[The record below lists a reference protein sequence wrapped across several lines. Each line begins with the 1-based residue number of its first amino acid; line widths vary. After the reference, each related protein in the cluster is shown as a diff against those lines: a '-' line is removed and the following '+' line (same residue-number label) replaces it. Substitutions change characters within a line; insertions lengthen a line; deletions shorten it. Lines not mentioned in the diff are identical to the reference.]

1 MLETLARNRK
11 EILKGNPSKLEYI
24 FADIL
29 TSIGVV
35 FIHQYHVDGFD
46 YDFYIPDK
54 NLLIEIDG
62 DYWHGNPTIYTE
74 LNNIQKKN
82 KGLDKSLAENYI
94 NESVVIYENTINN
107 VTKENWVELNEWLKS
122 TITTNH
128 YSDVDNLFSNN
139 ITLLEEKIKSKHSVI
154 ESLQQ
159 SPKNLVE
166 SHELPLNDLVNVAN
180 KTISDYLNTL
190 SESDQLKVKNILK
203 ETDDKLQLKY
213 EILKENVLEKLTE
226 LKVNETDSEII
237 TKIVETTEKIQS
249 ENFDK
254 ITYLKLRELD
264 KDL

>member
-1 MLETLARNRK
+1 MKFGIIKSKIEKLFVESYSNNKFKDQLFVF
-11 EILKGNPSKLEYI
+11 EELILKN
-24 FADIL
+24 
-29 TSIGVV
+29 
-35 FIHQYHVDGFD
+35 
-46 YDFYIPDK
+46 K
-54 NLLIEIDG
+54 NLKK
-62 DYWHGNPTIYTE
+62 IYYLYDE
-74 LNNIQKKN
+74 LSQN

-107 VTKENWVELNEWLKS
+107 VTKENWLELNEWLKPVVV
-122 TITTNH
+122 TNN
-128 YSDVDNLFSNN
+128 YSDIDNLFSDN

-180 KTISDYLNTL
+180 KTISDYLKTL
-190 SESDQLKVKNILK
+190 NESDQLKVKNILK

-226 LKVNETDSEII
+226 LKVNETDSEVI

>member
-1 MLETLARNRK
+1 MKFGIIKSKIEKLFVESYSNNKFKDQLFVF
-11 EILKGNPSKLEYI
+11 EELILKN
-24 FADIL
+24 
-29 TSIGVV
+29 
-35 FIHQYHVDGFD
+35 
-46 YDFYIPDK
+46 K
-54 NLLIEIDG
+54 NLKK
-62 DYWHGNPTIYTE
+62 IYYLYDE
-74 LNNIQKKN
+74 LSQN

-107 VTKENWVELNEWLKS
+107 VTKENWFELNEWLKS

-180 KTISDYLNTL
+180 KTISDYLKTL
-190 SESDQLKVKNILK
+190 NESDQLKVKNILK

>member
-1 MLETLARNRK
+1 MKFGIIKSKIEKLFVESYSNNKFKDQLFVF
-11 EILKGNPSKLEYI
+11 EELILKN
-24 FADIL
+24 
-29 TSIGVV
+29 
-35 FIHQYHVDGFD
+35 
-46 YDFYIPDK
+46 K
-54 NLLIEIDG
+54 NLKK
-62 DYWHGNPTIYTE
+62 IYYLYDE
-74 LNNIQKKN
+74 LSQN

-203 ETDDKLQLKY
+203 ESDDKLQLKY

>member
-1 MLETLARNRK
+1 MKFGIIKSKIEKLFVESYSNNKFKDQLFVF
-11 EILKGNPSKLEYI
+11 EELILKN
-24 FADIL
+24 
-29 TSIGVV
+29 
-35 FIHQYHVDGFD
+35 
-46 YDFYIPDK
+46 K
-54 NLLIEIDG
+54 NLKK
-62 DYWHGNPTIYTE
+62 IYYLYDE
-74 LNNIQKKN
+74 LSQN

-122 TITTNH
+122 IITTNH

-180 KTISDYLNTL
+180 KTISDYLKTL
-190 SESDQLKVKNILK
+190 NESDQLKVKNILK

-237 TKIVETTEKIQS
+237 TKIVETTKKIQS

>member
-1 MLETLARNRK
+1 MKFGIIKSKIEKLFVESYSNNKFKDQLFVF
-11 EILKGNPSKLEYI
+11 EELILKN
-24 FADIL
+24 
-29 TSIGVV
+29 
-35 FIHQYHVDGFD
+35 
-46 YDFYIPDK
+46 K
-54 NLLIEIDG
+54 NLKK
-62 DYWHGNPTIYTE
+62 IYYLYDE
-74 LNNIQKKN
+74 LSQN
-82 KGLDKSLAENYI
+82 KGLDKSLAENFI
-94 NESVVIYENTINN
+94 NESIVIYENTINN
-107 VTKENWVELNEWLKS
+107 VTKENWFELNEWLKS

-180 KTISDYLNTL
+180 KTISDYLKTL
-190 SESDQLKVKNILK
+190 NESDQLKVKNILK

>member
-1 MLETLARNRK
+1 MKFGIIKSKIEKLFVESYSNNKFKDQLFVF
-11 EILKGNPSKLEYI
+11 EELILKN
-24 FADIL
+24 
-29 TSIGVV
+29 
-35 FIHQYHVDGFD
+35 
-46 YDFYIPDK
+46 K
-54 NLLIEIDG
+54 NLKK
-62 DYWHGNPTIYTE
+62 IYYLYDE
-74 LNNIQKKN
+74 LSQN
-82 KGLDKSLAENYI
+82 KGLDKSLAENFI

-159 SPKNLVE
+159 SPKILVE

-180 KTISDYLNTL
+180 KTISDYLKTL
-190 SESDQLKVKNILK
+190 NESDQLKVKNILK

>member
-1 MLETLARNRK
+1 MKFGIIKSKIEKLFVESYSNNKFKDQLFVF
-11 EILKGNPSKLEYI
+11 EELILKN
-24 FADIL
+24 
-29 TSIGVV
+29 
-35 FIHQYHVDGFD
+35 
-46 YDFYIPDK
+46 K
-54 NLLIEIDG
+54 NLKK
-62 DYWHGNPTIYTE
+62 IYYLYDE
-74 LNNIQKKN
+74 LSQN

-180 KTISDYLNTL
+180 KTISDYLKTL
-190 SESDQLKVKNILK
+190 NESDQLKVKNILK
-203 ETDDKLQLKY
+203 ESDDKLQLKY

>member
-1 MLETLARNRK
+1 MKFGIIKSKIEKLFVESYSNNKFKDQLFVF
-11 EILKGNPSKLEYI
+11 EELILKN
-24 FADIL
+24 
-29 TSIGVV
+29 
-35 FIHQYHVDGFD
+35 
-46 YDFYIPDK
+46 K
-54 NLLIEIDG
+54 NLKK
-62 DYWHGNPTIYTE
+62 IYYIYDE
-74 LNNIQKKN
+74 LSQN

-180 KTISDYLNTL
+180 KTISDYLKTL
-190 SESDQLKVKNILK
+190 NESDQLKVKNILK

>member
-1 MLETLARNRK
+1 MKFGIIKSKIEKLFVESYSNNKFKDQFFVFEEL
-11 EILKGNPSKLEYI
+11 ILKN
-24 FADIL
+24 
-29 TSIGVV
+29 
-35 FIHQYHVDGFD
+35 
-46 YDFYIPDK
+46 K
-54 NLLIEIDG
+54 NLKK
-62 DYWHGNPTIYTE
+62 IYYLYDE
-74 LNNIQKKN
+74 LSQN

-180 KTISDYLNTL
+180 KTISDYLKTL
-190 SESDQLKVKNILK
+190 NESDQLKVKNILK

>member
-1 MLETLARNRK
+1 MKFGIIKSKIEKLFVESYSNNKFKDQLFVF
-11 EILKGNPSKLEYI
+11 EELILKN
-24 FADIL
+24 
-29 TSIGVV
+29 
-35 FIHQYHVDGFD
+35 
-46 YDFYIPDK
+46 K
-54 NLLIEIDG
+54 NLKK
-62 DYWHGNPTIYTE
+62 IYYLYDE
-74 LNNIQKKN
+74 LSQN

-159 SPKNLVE
+159 SPKILVE

-180 KTISDYLNTL
+180 KTISDYLKTL
-190 SESDQLKVKNILK
+190 NESDQLKVKNILK

>member
-1 MLETLARNRK
+1 MKFGIIKSKIEKLFVESYSNNKFKDQLFVF
-11 EILKGNPSKLEYI
+11 EELILKN
-24 FADIL
+24 
-29 TSIGVV
+29 
-35 FIHQYHVDGFD
+35 
-46 YDFYIPDK
+46 K
-54 NLLIEIDG
+54 NLKK
-62 DYWHGNPTIYTE
+62 IYYLYDE
-74 LNNIQKKN
+74 LSQN
-82 KGLDKSLAENYI
+82 KGLDKSLAENFI

-107 VTKENWVELNEWLKS
+107 VTKENWLELNEWLKS

-128 YSDVDNLFSNN
+128 YSDVDKLFSNN
-139 ITLLEEKIKSKHSVI
+139 ITLLEEKIKSKHNII

-166 SHELPLNDLVNVAN
+166 SHEVPLNDLVDVAN

-203 ETDDKLQLKY
+203 ESDDKLQLKY

-226 LKVNETDSEII
+226 LKVNETNSEII

-249 ENFDK
+249 ENFNK

>member
-1 MLETLARNRK
+1 MKFGIIKSKIEKLFVESYSNNKFKDQLFVF
-11 EILKGNPSKLEYI
+11 EELILKN
-24 FADIL
+24 
-29 TSIGVV
+29 
-35 FIHQYHVDGFD
+35 
-46 YDFYIPDK
+46 K
-54 NLLIEIDG
+54 NLKK
-62 DYWHGNPTIYTE
+62 IYYLYDE
-74 LNNIQKKN
+74 LSQN

-180 KTISDYLNTL
+180 KTISDYLKTL
-190 SESDQLKVKNILK
+190 NESDQLKVKNILK

>member
-1 MLETLARNRK
+1 MKFGIIKSKIEKLFVESYSNNKFKDQLFVF
-11 EILKGNPSKLEYI
+11 EELILKN
-24 FADIL
+24 
-29 TSIGVV
+29 
-35 FIHQYHVDGFD
+35 
-46 YDFYIPDK
+46 K
-54 NLLIEIDG
+54 NLKK
-62 DYWHGNPTIYTE
+62 IYYLYDE
-74 LNNIQKKN
+74 LSQN
-82 KGLDKSLAENYI
+82 KGLDKSLAENYT

-107 VTKENWVELNEWLKS
+107 VTKENWLELNEWLKPVVV
-122 TITTNH
+122 TNN
-128 YSDVDNLFSNN
+128 YSDIDNLFSDN

-180 KTISDYLNTL
+180 KTISDYLKTL
-190 SESDQLKVKNILK
+190 NESDQLKVKNILK

>member
-1 MLETLARNRK
+1 MKFGIIKSKIEKLFVESYSNNKFKDQLFVF
-11 EILKGNPSKLEYI
+11 EELILKN
-24 FADIL
+24 
-29 TSIGVV
+29 
-35 FIHQYHVDGFD
+35 
-46 YDFYIPDK
+46 K
-54 NLLIEIDG
+54 NLKK
-62 DYWHGNPTIYTE
+62 IYYLYDE
-74 LNNIQKKN
+74 LSQN

-107 VTKENWVELNEWLKS
+107 VTKENWLELNEWLKPVVV
-122 TITTNH
+122 TNN
-128 YSDVDNLFSNN
+128 YSDIDNLFSDN

-180 KTISDYLNTL
+180 KTISDYLKTL
-190 SESDQLKVKNILK
+190 NESDQLKVKNILK